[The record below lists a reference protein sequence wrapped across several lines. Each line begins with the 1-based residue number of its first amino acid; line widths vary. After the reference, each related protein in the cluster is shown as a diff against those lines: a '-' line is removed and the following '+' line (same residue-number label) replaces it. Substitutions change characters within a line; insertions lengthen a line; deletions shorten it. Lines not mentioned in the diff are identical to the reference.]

1 MYLEMGPLPYTEIS
15 HSSDKLSSKQPLVYI
30 HNSPF
35 IHIHSLYTTMAAA
48 RGEYMNISNNYVKK
62 EYPDVMWYASNP
74 KRDIK
79 HNL

>member
-1 MYLEMGPLPYTEIS
+1 MQTLCTLKWDLCLILKFLIPLTNCRRS
-15 HSSDKLSSKQPLVYI
+15 NRSYI

-62 EYPDVMWYASNP
+62 EYPDVM
-74 KRDIK
+74 
-79 HNL
+79 